1 MAIKVSNN
9 VVIDNNGAFA
19 LGISSAGESQ
29 TTAVKT
35 LNFVGAGNTFAVNG
49 STVDISIAGG
59 GGGGGVDQNET
70 FSNSNT
76 ISTDIQLT
84 ESNKNYGLFGPITV
98 EEGVTVTVGASNS
111 FTIV

>member
-29 TTAVKT
+29 TTTVKT

-49 STVDISIAGG
+49 STVDISIA